1 MTFSDFSAWNFFVQ
15 LGIIFVGVLLGN
27 IIRRKVKFIRNSL
40 VPSSVIAGIIIFTLK
55 FIPVIGDYID
65 SRFMEMITYHALGLG
80 FIALGLKSETK
91 TKDKQKLVVLDTGLI
106 TVNTYLIQGIIGL
119 IITILLAVT
128 FMKELFPAAG
138 LLLPMGFGQ
147 GTGQALNIGNV
158 FKTFGFTNGPS
169 FGLSIAAIGFLVA
182 CLIGVFYLNYLRKKG
197 ELSIVDERKKDTLSH
212 ESIYTEDEAP
222 LNESIDKLTIQIGL
236 VSAVY
241 LFTYLV
247 IFGLSF
253 LSENYLGKFGV
264 NTVKPL
270 LWGFNFLFG
279 SLFAILAKIIIK
291 KLRTYKLMTH
301 NYVNNYMMNRLSGM
315 FFDVMIVAGIAAI
328 DWQNLS
334 GLMLPLLLVCLL
346 GGAGTFLYVRFACNK
361 IYPEYKHEAFFSMF
375 GMLTGT
381 ASTGMILLRE
391 IDPEFETPAA
401 SNLVLQ
407 QLPAI
412 IFGSPLLLLLTF
424 AAQSLTNTVIMLGI
438 IIGLFVTYNL
448 ILLRKEIF
456 KKKI

>member
-55 FIPVIGDYID
+55 FIPVIEDYID
-65 SRFMEMITYHALGLG
+65 SKFMEMITYHALGLG

-128 FMKELFPAAG
+128 FMKDLFPTAG

>member
-128 FMKELFPAAG
+128 FMKDLFPTAG

-182 CLIGVFYLNYLRKKG
+182 CIVGVIYLNYLKKKG
-197 ELSIVDERKKDTLSH
+197 ELTIIDERKKDALSH

-247 IFGLSF
+247 IFGLSY

-438 IIGLFVTYNL
+438 VIGLFVTYNL

>member
-1 MTFSDFSAWNFFVQ
+1 MDLSAYNVWSFLVQ
-15 LGIIFVGVLLGN
+15 LGIIFVAILAGN
-27 IIRRKVKFIRNSL
+27 TLRRKIKWIRNTL
-40 VPSSVIAGIIIFTLK
+40 LPSSVIAGILVFALK
-55 FIPVIGDYID
+55 FIPFINEFID
-65 SRFMEMITYHALGLG
+65 AKFMETLTYHCLGLG
-80 FIALGLKSETK
+80 FIALTFKSGVK
-91 TKDKQKLVVLDTGLI
+91 SKDKNRFAVLDTGI
-106 TVNTYLIQGIIGL
+106 TTVNGYLVQGIIGL
-119 IITILLAVT
+119 GLTIVLSITI
-128 FMKELFPAAG
+128 FKDLFYAAG
-138 LLLPMGFGQ
+138 LLLPMGYGQ

-182 CLIGVFYLNYLRKKG
+182 CIVGVIYLNYLKKKG
-197 ELSIVDERKKDTLSH
+197 ELTIIDERKQDTLSH

-438 IIGLFVTYNL
+438 VIGLFVTYNL